1 MSLLEAFIL
10 GLIQGLTEFLPISS
24 SGHIELGKAIMEI
37 PAEDATFTIVVH
49 GATVLSIMVVL
60 WKEILSLFRGL
71 FLLRWNKPTQYT
83 AKLML
88 SIIPVGIVGVF
99 FREEVE
105 SLFTK
110 NVLLVGCMLMVT
122 AILLGF
128 TYYVKNSKKDI
139 GYGSSFIIG
148 LAQAIAVLP
157 GISRSGA
164 TIATALLLGVKK
176 EDAARFSFL
185 MVLVPILGA
194 NLKDLLDG
202 KMATGTT
209 EVMPLTVG
217 FLAAFISGVIACR
230 WMLNIVKRGK
240 LIWFSIYCAIVGLI
254 AIAITWM

>member
-1 MSLLEAFIL
+1 MSLLEALIL

-49 GATVLSIMVVL
+49 GATVLSIFFVF
-60 WKEILSLFRGL
+60 WRDIAGLFRGL
-71 FLLRWNKPTQYT
+71 FLFRWNEPTQYT
-83 AKLML
+83 IKIIL
-88 SIIPVGIVGVF
+88 SVIPVGIIGVF

-105 SLFTK
+105 NLFTN
-110 NVLLVGCMLMVT
+110 NVLLVGCMLIIT

-128 TYYVKNSKKDI
+128 TYYAKNTEKDL
-139 GYGSSFIIG
+139 GYRSSFIIG
-148 LAQAIAVLP
+148 LAQAVAVLP

-185 MVLVPILGA
+185 MVIVPILGA
-194 NLKDLLDG
+194 NLKDLMDG
-202 KMATGTT
+202 KIAAGSIQ
-209 EVMPLTVG
+209 VLPLIVG
-217 FLAAFISGVIACR
+217 FFTAFISGVIACR

-254 AIAITWM
+254 SIVITWM